1 MAAKKAKPNVK
12 NASAAKLVDSS
23 IENLVSTDTQ
33 VNKAVTAISKEV
45 KALGKSIKTLSNKR
59 KALTK
64 KKIAATKKTKKEPSA
79 VNKKAGKTI
88 VREIDI
94 NKKESTKLSTKKTI
108 LSDELKELRITQKR
122 TSLYIKAVAAADK
135 VLAKP
140 KKKKRKKSRIPAV
153 A

>member
-12 NASAAKLVDSS
+12 NSSAAKLVDSS

-45 KALGKSIKTLSNKR
+45 KTLGKSIKTLSNKR

-64 KKIAATKKTKKEPSA
+64 KRIAAAKKTKKEPNA
-79 VNKKAGKTI
+79 VNKKAGKAI

-94 NKKESTKLSTKKTI
+94 NKKESTKLTAKKTI
-108 LSDELKELRITQKR
+108 LSDELKGLRITQKR
-122 TSLYIKAVAAADK
+122 TSLYLKAVAAADK
-135 VLAKP
+135 VIAKP
-140 KKKKRKKSRIPAV
+140 KKKKRKKSVKSAT